1 MHYNLGLCY
10 FKKEKYNKAVEYMTE
25 SIRLSPNNLYAYN
38 NLAFIYNFSQKYE
51 EAIEVGEVAKN
62 NNQNIDN
69 LCFRH
74 SAFAYFKLK

>member
-1 MHYNLGLCY
+1 
-10 FKKEKYNKAVEYMTE
+10 MTE
-25 SIRLSPNNLYAYN
+25 SIRLNPNNLYAYN
-38 NLAFIYNFSQKYE
+38 NLAFIYNLNQKYE

-62 NNQNIDN
+62 YNENIDN